1 MKYLRIVL
9 IVLSAGLCAC
19 PCVTELPTDNKITEP
34 VDYSSIAVINC
45 IRQSGR
51 LKVSDKYED
60 TLAFADYNNNS
71 VVYVKAAAEIENF
84 LKITSPASGRV
95 LYYSPVILRDR
106 EKLSFIPY
114 GDTLHTYAL
123 LLNDSITSYSPSNVY
138 IRFVNV
144 MPDAGKFTFR
154 GAAGYPV
161 ETQLAYGQYSAIQT
175 AYSGKHGIDI
185 LDSAGIAVCS
195 LKDYSFRPGYLYIL
209 IYRPGNKNDAP
220 AECLPVELKQ
230 D

>member
-9 IVLSAGLCAC
+9 LVLSAGLCAC

-34 VDYSSIAVINC
+34 EKYSSIAVINC
-45 IRQSGR
+45 IKQSGR

-60 TLAFADYNNNS
+60 TLVFADHNNNS
-71 VVYVKAAAEIENF
+71 VTYVKAAAEIENF

-106 EKLSFIPY
+106 EKLSFIPF
-114 GDTLHTYAL
+114 GDTLHTFAL
-123 LLNDSITSYSPSNVY
+123 LLNDSISSYSPSNVY

-144 MPDAGKFTFR
+144 FPKAVKYTFK
-154 GAAGYPV
+154 GTGGYPV
-161 ETQLAYGQYSAIQT
+161 ESELGYGEYSAIQT

-185 LDSAGIAVCS
+185 FDSTGITVCS
-195 LKDYSFRPGYLYIL
+195 LKDYTFRPGYLYL
-209 IYRPGNKNDAP
+209 LVYRPGNKSDGV
-220 AECLPVELKQ
+220 AECMAIELKQ
-230 D
+230 E